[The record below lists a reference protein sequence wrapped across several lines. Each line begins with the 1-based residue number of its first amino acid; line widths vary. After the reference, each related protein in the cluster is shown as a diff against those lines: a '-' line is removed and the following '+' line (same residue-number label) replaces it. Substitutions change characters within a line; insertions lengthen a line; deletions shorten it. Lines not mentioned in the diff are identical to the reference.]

1 MDLLFKRYASPFSF
15 MEGWINSGRFSE
27 FVDFIVE
34 TYNEERKDEVNWSF
48 YLHKVQN
55 PEMSYQ
61 DFVKELETNEQLQ
74 NMTDDDKA
82 SALQSAFDI
91 LGNFN
96 PLSDEKGE

>member
-1 MDLLFKRYASPFSF
+1 MDLLFTRYASPFSF
-15 MEGWINSGRFSE
+15 IEGWMQTGRFSE
-27 FVDFIVE
+27 FVDDLVH
-34 TYNEERKDEVNWSF
+34 TRNEENKEKANWEF

-61 DFVKELETNEQLQ
+61 DFVNEIEENERLQ

-82 SALQSAFDI
+82 SALQTAFDI

-96 PLSDEKGE
+96 PLNEKG